1 MRVLLIVLFLAGM
14 VLTGLYGF
22 GSGTARGYAPFVIW
36 TIAGIIVWFVRRR
49 RGGGPDADTVT
60 ATMLG
65 QEMHHRTI
73 TEEDDDNSGSDD
85 DGGSVDIDD

>member
-1 MRVLLIVLFLAGM
+1 MRMLLIVLFLAGI
-14 VLTGLYGF
+14 VLTGLYGL
-22 GSGTARGYAPFVIW
+22 GSGTSGGYAPFVIW
-36 TIAGIIVWFVRRR
+36 AIAGTIIWFVRRR

-73 TEEDDDNSGSDD
+73 TEDDDNDSGSDD